1 MIGRAMKLKLLFL
14 LFFTINLLSGQ
25 VEFVAK
31 VSKKTLGIN
40 ERLQIDFSMNEDGDN
55 FTPPSFEN
63 FKIIGGP
70 SQSISTSWI
79 NGKSTYSKTYTYFLA
94 PEKRGKINVGQA
106 SIEVKGVI
114 YKTSTVEINVTA
126 AVDVPKDPNDP
137 KYIAKESIHLIAE
150 VSKSNPYLNEAVSV
164 VYKLYVSEN
173 IGVSGWEETSKPSYN
188 DFWSQ
193 NIDVKGL
200 EVKKGKFKGENYNYV
215 VLKKTLLYP
224 QKTGKLLI
232 KPLTLKVNVEVPSK
246 RRDRFFGS
254 IMSMNSVNRTV
265 TAGKRTI
272 NVKALPSEG
281 IPDDFS
287 GAVGD
292 FSFNVMATKKDL
304 NASEG
309 FNLEMKVNGNGNLK
323 LFEIPKPE
331 IPPSLEVYDPERSEK
346 IRTSL
351 SGTKGSIIDN
361 YTIIANE
368 SGKYPIGPFNFSFFD
383 PKSGS
388 YKTIQS
394 EKIVISVKS
403 NSQSKQFTEE
413 SSNNDLLNKS
423 KNLEFSN
430 IKASTSLSPI
440 NKPFFFNSKFF
451 WIIFLIPLMIIPC
464 VILITKSSIRK
475 KLDFEGNK
483 AKENKRLSKKFLSDA
498 RKNIGN
504 KELFYIALERALH
517 NYLKAKLKIETSE
530 LSKEKI
536 NILLLK
542 KSIDSSNI
550 NSFLSLLE
558 TCELARYTPLVSTEM
573 KRDYE
578 SASKII
584 SQINKQVI

>member
-1 MIGRAMKLKLLFL
+1 MKLKLLFL

-331 IPPSLEVYDPERSEK
+331 IPPSLEIYDPERSEK

-430 IKASTSLSPI
+430 IKASTSLSHI

-536 NILLLK
+536 NILLLN

>member
-1 MIGRAMKLKLLFL
+1 MKLKLLFL

-70 SQSISTSWI
+70 SQSISSSWI

-292 FSFNVMATKKDL
+292 FSFNVMTTKKDL

-331 IPPSLEVYDPERSEK
+331 IPSSLEVYDPERSEK

-451 WIIFLIPLMIIPC
+451 WIIFLTPLTIIPC
-464 VILITKSSIRK
+464 VVLLTKRSIRK
-475 KLDFEGNK
+475 KLDVEGNK

-536 NILLLK
+536 NILLLN

>member
-1 MIGRAMKLKLLFL
+1 MKLKLLFL

-150 VSKSNPYLNEAVSV
+150 VSKSNPYLNEAISV

-536 NILLLK
+536 NILLLN

-550 NSFLSLLE
+550 NSFISLLE

>member
-1 MIGRAMKLKLLFL
+1 MKLKLLFL

-430 IKASTSLSPI
+430 IKASTSLSHI

-536 NILLLK
+536 NILLLN

>member
-1 MIGRAMKLKLLFL
+1 MKLKLLFL

-536 NILLLK
+536 NILLLN

>member
-1 MIGRAMKLKLLFL
+1 MKLKLLFL

-63 FKIIGGP
+63 FKVIGGP

-114 YKTSTVEINVTA
+114 YKTSPVEINVTA

-150 VSKSNPYLNEAVSV
+150 ISKSNPYLNEAVSV

-232 KPLTLKVNVEVPSK
+232 KPLTLKVNVDVPSK

-254 IMSMNSVNRTV
+254 IMGMNSVNRTV

-536 NILLLK
+536 NILLSN

>member
-1 MIGRAMKLKLLFL
+1 MKLKLLFL

-63 FKIIGGP
+63 FKVIGGP

-114 YKTSTVEINVTA
+114 YKTSPVEINVTA

-150 VSKSNPYLNEAVSV
+150 ISKSNPYLNEAVSV

-254 IMSMNSVNRTV
+254 IMGMNSVNRTV

-536 NILLLK
+536 NILLSN

>member
-1 MIGRAMKLKLLFL
+1 MKLKLLFL

-70 SQSISTSWI
+70 SQSISKSWI

-150 VSKSNPYLNEAVSV
+150 VSKSNPYLNEAISV

-403 NSQSKQFTEE
+403 NSQSKQFTEK

-536 NILLLK
+536 NILLLN

-550 NSFLSLLE
+550 NSFISLLE

>member
-1 MIGRAMKLKLLFL
+1 MKLKLLFL

-304 NASEG
+304 NASED

-331 IPPSLEVYDPERSEK
+331 IPPSLEVYDPC
-346 IRTSL
+346 TP
-351 SGTKGSIIDN
+351 SGV
-361 YTIIANE
+361 A
-368 SGKYPIGPFNFSFFD
+368 P
-383 PKSGS
+383 
-388 YKTIQS
+388 
-394 EKIVISVKS
+394 
-403 NSQSKQFTEE
+403 
-413 SSNNDLLNKS
+413 
-423 KNLEFSN
+423 
-430 IKASTSLSPI
+430 SP
-440 NKPFFFNSKFF
+440 
-451 WIIFLIPLMIIPC
+451 
-464 VILITKSSIRK
+464 
-475 KLDFEGNK
+475 
-483 AKENKRLSKKFLSDA
+483 
-498 RKNIGN
+498 
-504 KELFYIALERALH
+504 
-517 NYLKAKLKIETSE
+517 
-530 LSKEKI
+530 
-536 NILLLK
+536 
-542 KSIDSSNI
+542 
-550 NSFLSLLE
+550 SFLCGVVPFLPML
-558 TCELARYTPLVSTEM
+558 
-573 KRDYE
+573 
-578 SASKII
+578 
-584 SQINKQVI
+584 QG

>member
-1 MIGRAMKLKLLFL
+1 MKLKLLFL

-70 SQSISTSWI
+70 SQSISSSWI

-292 FSFNVMATKKDL
+292 FSFNVMTTKKDL

-403 NSQSKQFTEE
+403 NSQSKQFTKE

-423 KNLEFSN
+423 KDLEFSN
-430 IKASTSLSPI
+430 IKTSTSLNPI
-440 NKPFFFNSKFF
+440 NKSFFFNNKFF
-451 WIIFLIPLMIIPC
+451 WIIFLTPLTIIPC
-464 VILITKSSIRK
+464 VVLLTKRSIRK
-475 KLDFEGNK
+475 KLDVEGNK

-536 NILLLK
+536 NILLLN

>member
-1 MIGRAMKLKLLFL
+1 MKLKLLFL

-79 NGKSTYSKTYTYFLA
+79 NGKRTYSKTYTYFLA

-536 NILLLK
+536 NILLLN

>member
-1 MIGRAMKLKLLFL
+1 MKLKLLFL

-79 NGKSTYSKTYTYFLA
+79 NGKRTYSKTYTYFLA

-403 NSQSKQFTEE
+403 NSQSKQFSEE

-536 NILLLK
+536 NILLLN

>member
-1 MIGRAMKLKLLFL
+1 MKLKLLFL

-403 NSQSKQFTEE
+403 NSQSKQFTEG

-464 VILITKSSIRK
+464 VILITKSSIKK

-536 NILLLK
+536 NILLLN

>member
-1 MIGRAMKLKLLFL
+1 MKLKLLFL

-150 VSKSNPYLNEAVSV
+150 VSKSNPYLNEAISV

-430 IKASTSLSPI
+430 IKTSTSLSPI
-440 NKPFFFNSKFF
+440 NKPFFFNNKFF
-451 WIIFLIPLMIIPC
+451 WIIFLTPLTIIPC
-464 VILITKSSIRK
+464 VVLLTKRSIRK

-536 NILLLK
+536 NILLLN

>member
-1 MIGRAMKLKLLFL
+1 MKLKLLFL

-63 FKIIGGP
+63 FKVIGGP

-114 YKTSTVEINVTA
+114 YKTSPVEINVTA

-232 KPLTLKVNVEVPSK
+232 KPLTLKVNVDVPSK

-254 IMSMNSVNRTV
+254 IMGMNSVNRTV

-292 FSFNVMATKKDL
+292 FSFNAMATKKDL

-536 NILLLK
+536 NILLSN